1 MPFTYC
7 GLVPRLLSFRSS
19 SSSTRQVRLRT
30 PIQKTTASPGRISGA
45 IISSSS
51 ASRTSACILHFPSH
65 RTLLQ
70 HQQPHLRPSQLIA
83 RYRFSTMASATTFY
97 DFEPVDK
104 KGEAYPLS
112 QLKGKVILV
121 VNTASKCGFTP
132 QFKGLETLYQSIKAK
147 RPDDFVILGFPCNQF
162 GGQDPGSNDQI
173 QEFCQLNYGV
183 TFPVLGK
190 TEVNGD
196 NANPLWTWL
205 KESQPGLL
213 GLKRIKWNFEKFLIS
228 ADGKVVGRWAST
240 TKPEGLESRI
250 LEEIEKAEKQGLLA
264 SKAKQAEAA
273 GADGETAKLA

>member
-1 MPFTYC
+1 M
-7 GLVPRLLSFRSS
+7 S
-19 SSSTRQVRLRT
+19 
-30 PIQKTTASPGRISGA
+30 
-45 IISSSS
+45 
-51 ASRTSACILHFPSH
+51 
-65 RTLLQ
+65 
-70 HQQPHLRPSQLIA
+70 
-83 RYRFSTMASATTFY
+83 SATTFF
-97 DFEPVDK
+97 DFEPADK
-104 KGEAYPLS
+104 KGSAYPLN

-132 QFKGLETLYQSIKAK
+132 QFQGLETLYKSIKSK

-162 GGQDPGSNDQI
+162 GSQDPGSDDQI

-196 NANPLWTWL
+196 NANPLWTWM

-240 TKPEGLESRI
+240 TKPEGLEGKI
-250 LEEIEKAEKQGLLA
+250 LEEIEKAEKAGLLA
-264 SKAKQAEAA
+264 SKSAE
-273 GADGETAKLA
+273 GETAKLA